1 VTGPSS
7 EKESM
12 RQSVQS
18 TTSSALIFSCK
29 RRVIVCRLLD
39 KIFVS
44 SQEACPHVSTVIKG
58 SRHSRVRVC
67 CDELLF
73 PRTVSY
79 ACREARLTSV
89 RFAEPEKKCTSEL
102 PSCLAAEVKCMR
114 FGARTRNAS
123 HGFCHR

>member
-1 VTGPSS
+1 
-7 EKESM
+7 M
-12 RQSVQS
+12 
-18 TTSSALIFSCK
+18 
-29 RRVIVCRLLD
+29 
-39 KIFVS
+39 S

-73 PRTVSY
+73 PIAVSY

-102 PSCLAAEVKCMR
+102 PGCLAAEVKCMR
-114 FGARTRNAS
+114 FGARTRNAP
-123 HGFCHR
+123 HGFCNR